1 VLESEVLGFFKK
13 KKSKND
19 SSTIVAHGQRTTSTN
34 VSDDFWLST

>member
-19 SSTIVAHGQRTTSTN
+19 SSTIATHGQRTTSTKT
-34 VSDDFWLST
+34 L